1 MHTHMHARA
10 HTHTHSLSLPF
21 PLMPLI
27 SSAIWMFEQQ
37 NNLIRQLARTL
48 PKRPALSSHT
58 VSVCRLPPTSPVQN
72 QWHRPHSQMCTA
84 SFYFFSPPLFLFSSL
99 VSAFHTFFNSGD
111 ERGIFRKIR
120 EWDPLG
126 IVWKSSDKTCWA
138 DGVKWRGERGC
149 WGVGK
154 GMYPLAAPQKTCKIN
169 MFESKNRNGCWTR
182 SVWLSFT
189 CSVVSWLKIEISPVS
204 QLKSFPVSQAV
215 LSSSCHW

>member
-1 MHTHMHARA
+1 
-10 HTHTHSLSLPF
+10 
-21 PLMPLI
+21 MPLI

-58 VSVCRLPPTSPVQN
+58 VSVCRLPHGPSPEPVTPPSLPDV
-72 QWHRPHSQMCTA
+72 HR
-84 SFYFFSPPLFLFSSL
+84 FFFFPPPPLFLFSSL

-169 MFESKNRNGCWTR
+169 MFESNNRNVCWTP
-182 SVWLSFT
+182 SLSLQ
-189 CSVVSWLKIEISPVS
+189 CSCLWP
-204 QLKSFPVSQAV
+204 A
-215 LSSSCHW
+215 LSLLFWSL